1 MKFSIYIKRKD
12 MDVNEHYTQTHIK
25 VKEQHFL
32 SNFCFV
38 SQRVRINFIFPTMYV
53 YCVKVI
59 MQCKENKRQKTAK
72 FYWKW
77 AEQVSFQSFSRV
89 FSETFALSCY
99 RFMKQVPG
107 YCYCHS
113 TLSKTSA
120 LYCYRFMKQ
129 VPGYYYLSFHSL

>member
-59 MQCKENKRQKTAK
+59 MQCKENKRQKNCQILLKMSRTSVIPIFFKGVLWNVRAILLPFHETGTRILLFVIPLSLK
-72 FYWKW
+72 RPRYTVT
-77 AEQVSFQSFSRV
+77 VSWNRYQDIV
-89 FSETFALSCY
+89 I
-99 RFMKQVPG
+99 
-107 YCYCHS
+107 CHS
-113 TLSKTSA
+113 TL
-120 LYCYRFMKQ
+120 
-129 VPGYYYLSFHSL
+129 